1 MSKKQAFDVNYSHN
15 AYSIAQNRTSVRHE
29 DKVKRNRIIGEKFKC
44 FDLKELYS
52 ENNNYFCAEIV
63 SKRIP
68 VFLIELQNDR
78 HPEEIG
84 ITHKQRK
91 IITILKPIVTI

>member
-1 MSKKQAFDVNYSHN
+1 MSKKQVLNVNNIYN
-15 AYSIAQNRTSVRHE
+15 AYSIAQNRISHE
-29 DKVKRNRIIGEKFKC
+29 QGNRRKRNRIIGEKFKC